1 MQDIVKQTI
10 ALVVGGV
17 VVGLTL
23 LLAELNIERD
33 PELRVLF
40 QKTAIHKE
48 FMQAIVSGSVK
59 YIDSVYAEDEEPISD
74 ERLEEFTATIMDS
87 SGLWLGGS
95 LDTYYIK
102 NESTEEPI
110 VVQILSRNFEFA
122 ALGGDHGDE
131 FYEGEIDI
139 KIRLLPDE
147 TIYFVV
153 ATDNRVSIR
162 YPDINLDDQ
171 YVFFVVDDK
180 AVTPVSL
187 QEYSSFDLFPE
198 KLVKKYPLIFALL
211 ILAGVLSITLLGFIV
226 FLGVILNNKIEFL
239 ARLTPVKEIAQYQL
253 VIDYVRDNRKNKFSQ
268 VEDEIKVMR
277 EKYEV
282 NE

>member
-74 ERLEEFTATIMDS
+74 ERLEEFATTIMDS